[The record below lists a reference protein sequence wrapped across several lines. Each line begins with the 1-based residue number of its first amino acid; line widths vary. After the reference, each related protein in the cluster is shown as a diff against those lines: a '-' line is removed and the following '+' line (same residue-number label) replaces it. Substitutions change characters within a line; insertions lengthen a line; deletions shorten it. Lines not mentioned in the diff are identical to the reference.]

1 MSSAKFLNLFRKS
14 FDNLSTSNVTLKKW
28 ACINMNIRKEKLR
41 LHTEIL
47 HRRKQHFKTVFYE
60 IKKHLLSI
68 KNQR

>member
-1 MSSAKFLNLFRKS
+1 
-14 FDNLSTSNVTLKKW
+14 
-28 ACINMNIRKEKLR
+28 MNIRKEKLQ
-41 LHTEIL
+41 LHKEIL